1 VPLTWERGK
10 WLVTALV
17 AAALGAALL
26 AACGSS
32 AGSSDQLRD
41 KTDSGLLDFGEE
53 GGSAELKEATEVVHS
68 FFLARSREDWTAT
81 CAQLSQALLS
91 KIERLAI
98 SSTQLKDPSCPA
110 FLEAFLS
117 ISEQER
123 RAGTVIDAASLRQ
136 QGAKAFLIYSGAD
149 ETVYA
154 MPLSKEGDAWRVD
167 SLSSKRLS

>member
-1 VPLTWERGK
+1 LTWEKGK
-10 WLVTALV
+10 WLVTALL

-53 GGSAELKEATEVVHS
+53 GDDAELKEATEVVHS
-68 FFLARSREDWTAT
+68 FFSARSKEDWTAT

-91 KIERLAI
+91 KIEHLAI
-98 SSTQLKDPSCPA
+98 SSTQLEDPSCPA

-117 ISEQER
+117 ISAQER
-123 RAGTVIDAASLRQ
+123 QAGTVIDDAGLRQ
-136 QGAKAFLIYSGAD
+136 QGARAFLIYLGAD

-154 MPLSKEGDAWRVD
+154 MPLSKEDGAWRVD
-167 SLSSKRLS
+167 SLSSKQLS